1 MSQPDFSEY
10 VNNICKGIKSRPMRE
25 DIMEELTNHLE
36 DNYERNLAV
45 GMTEE
50 EAKQNAIDKMGDSEA
65 LSYRLSAVH
74 SYSPLKA
81 MGSAFT
87 ELIAFRGE

>member
-1 MSQPDFSEY
+1 
-10 VNNICKGIKSRPMRE
+10 
-25 DIMEELTNHLE
+25 MEELTNHLE

-50 EAKQNAIDKMGDSEA
+50 EARQNAIDKMGDSDA

-74 SYSPLKA
+74 SYSPLNA
-81 MGSAFT
+81 MSSAF
-87 ELIAFRGE
+87 FRLSAATYV